1 MNTNNYVPSHLEERI
16 DLLTKELASKR
27 RATNWGT
34 NLTLLVGLLA
44 LVLLC
49 GYFGFGYYM
58 FDNNTQPETI
68 VSAAKMYLQ
77 DYSEQ
82 GRQIASEEVRKSAP
96 VWAREVSR
104 ELIANMPS
112 MREKAETTI
121 VGYFDEQLERSEKL
135 TTEQFSKIM
144 EENRDEFE
152 EAIGIIM
159 EEGSSDEFVTKIM
172 PIIEKRYA
180 PEMKA
185 NVSNVLGGLQ
195 DINRRLRKLAKSKTL
210 NPIEEQ
216 QKHILGLT
224 RLLREE

>member
-1 MNTNNYVPSHLEERI
+1 MNTYVPSHLEERI

-34 NLTLLVGLLA
+34 NLTLLIGLIAIL
-44 LVLLC
+44 LLC
-49 GYFGFGYYM
+49 GYFGYGYYM
-58 FDNNTQPETI
+58 FDNVTKPETI
-68 VSAAKMYLQ
+68 VSSAKMYIQ

-82 GRQIASEEVRKSAP
+82 GRRVASEEVRKSAP
-96 VWAREVSR
+96 VWAREASR

-112 MREKAETTI
+112 MRKKAETSI
-121 VGYFDEQLERSEKL
+121 VGYFDDQLERSEKL
-135 TTEQFSKIM
+135 TTDQFSKIM
-144 EENRDEFE
+144 EENRAEFQ

-159 EEGSSDEFVTKIM
+159 EEGSSDEFVSKIM

-195 DINRRLRKLAKSKTL
+195 DINRRLRKLAKGDSL

-224 RLLREE
+224 RILRGE